1 MPGEGAVAELL
12 IEIDASDEASSKI
25 EKFGTSLDESTQAT
39 EEFAASAN
47 KTTTSADAVG
57 SSLDKS
63 GVATTSYSE
72 KISNASTKFATLG
85 GAVNNVMGMMD
96 RYQLSQ
102 MSIENATNSVASAQ
116 DRLNAVIAQYGPD
129 SQQATDAARG
139 LENAQNGLTSANIQ
153 ANGSMVMIGLSLVSM
168 IPQIIGASTSVITF
182 AASGTIMATMGG
194 IVTTALG
201 AMSAGFSA
209 LTAVIVANPI
219 AAAIVLIIAA
229 VIAFKYAWDNN
240 FMGIRDIAG
249 AVFEFIDNN
258 FKWLIDI
265 ILGKVVNTLGFLADA
280 WDYTFKGMRNL
291 AGAVFEFIDNNFKW
305 LADII
310 RGVIDTLGFLTGA
323 QDTTK
328 GSTKELDT
336 TMSGLN
342 TTMVSNATVTANAST
357 QVIAFEKNLRSQG
370 MSALQVST
378 YMGTLNASGVDL
390 NLTIGILTI
399 QSNTATTAQSKLAQQ
414 LDIAKLAVEHEQKA
428 MDEGKGSYD
437 KINEATEKMN
447 TLQGELAYATTI
459 SAQTIKIQTIMSNEA
474 TTAQGKLA
482 QQLDIATLAVQQEQ
496 AAMDAGKGSYDKI
509 IEATK
514 TMNGLQKDLADA
526 VNYTSEVFEYL
537 AAKGI
542 SVSETIVD
550 AMILAGL
557 SIAEIIELYSEL
569 PGGGGGYSD
578 WTDDGD
584 TGWEN
589 TGWYDGGAWGNGGWT
604 NSGWS
609 DWEPGYYAEG
619 GIFSKPTLGVI
630 AEAGPE
636 AVVPLDKY
644 GFGGAAVTINFNAPI
659 YGVSDLE
666 TAIDKA
672 LNRVIWNVR
681 SLGG

>member
-336 TMSGLN
+336 TTSGLN

-414 LDIAKLAVEHEQKA
+414 LDIAKLAVQQEQAA
-428 MDEGKGSYD
+428 MDAGKGSYD

-542 SVSETIVD
+542 SVSETIID